1 MPADYLLASKQT
13 SNPNKIKFDT
23 SPKSTPWRYGVS
35 PTLCHVEAKFKAPWH
50 SIDQRHAVA
59 VTEEAVAF
67 ADGFVVG
74 AEGVVV
80 AGESTD
86 EHEQG

>member
-1 MPADYLLASKQT
+1 MPADYLLAPKQT

-23 SPKSTPWRYGVS
+23 SPKSTPKAIRGVS

-86 EHEQG
+86 EHE

>member
-1 MPADYLLASKQT
+1 MPADYLLAPKQT
-13 SNPNKIKFDT
+13 SNPNKIKFH
-23 SPKSTPWRYGVS
+23 SQGLRSYGVS
-35 PTLCHVEAKFKAPWH
+35 PTFCNVFAKFKAPWH

-59 VTEEAVAF
+59 VAEEAVAF